1 VVDKQQATSDEFF
14 ESLLAEANLPE
25 TTVTLCLDAQLLAE
39 YEEIRQKLAGKRV
52 QHVLSQAGGSE
63 DEGDDTRLG
72 VAGPGETRE
81 PDPEL
86 GQLEEQLKKL
96 EKLKQERS
104 VTFLLRGLSAQRYNQ
119 LYHEHPPRRDPG
131 TGAVDVRDAYGYNSA
146 TFPAALVR
154 ASIVQPRM
162 TDARWNKTINLIT
175 EGQFNKLFEA
185 ARQLTLRLRDQ
196 DVPF

>member
-1 VVDKQQATSDEFF
+1 
-14 ESLLAEANLPE
+14 
-25 TTVTLCLDAQLLAE
+25 
-39 YEEIRQKLAGKRV
+39 
-52 QHVLSQAGGSE
+52 
-63 DEGDDTRLG
+63 
-72 VAGPGETRE
+72 
-81 PDPEL
+81 EL

-162 TDARWNKTINLIT
+162 TDARWNKTINPIT

-196 DVPF
+196 DAPFWLSSSENPLLYAANLGWPVSPAWAWNASPAASHPRPPRRGP